1 MYDAANIQR
10 TCLIN
15 TLRGKITLLQ
25 IDVRVNT
32 HTHTYTLTGGLF
44 SIQYALS
51 WQSNTTRSG
60 FFLSLPALT
69 HIRTDTN
76 IEKEAEDFKN
86 PPVHTVV
93 PHLV

>member
-1 MYDAANIQR
+1 MFDKYTEGKNYIITNR
-10 TCLIN
+10 CTC
-15 TLRGKITLLQ
+15 KH
-25 IDVRVNT
+25 T
-32 HTHTYTLTGGLF
+32 HTYTYTLTGGLF